1 MNKTRLIRNFASQ
14 VAGEHVIIPRERDDW
29 MMCMSDSKPRLVL
42 PPDPNKNDEGDKS
55 FRKNFV
61 SRCPLAKGFA
71 NVTISILHE
80 LGHHFNR
87 EVYVFSTI
95 NEDDYDS
102 HYDIPYEIVATD
114 WAIEWL
120 QNADNRKMAKAFE
133 REYFGY

>member
-42 PPDPNKNDEGDKS
+42 PPDPDKNDEGDKS

-61 SRCPLAKGFA
+61 SRCPLAKGFS

-87 EVYVFSTI
+87 EAYIFSTI

-120 QNADNRKMAKAFE
+120 QNAENRKMAKAFE

>member
-29 MMCMSDSKPRLVL
+29 MMCMSDSKPRLIL
-42 PPDPNKNDEGDKS
+42 PPDPDKNDEGDKS

-87 EVYVFSTI
+87 EAYVFSTI
-95 NEDDYDS
+95 NEDDSDS

-120 QNADNRKMAKAFE
+120 QNAENRKMAKAFE

>member
-42 PPDPNKNDEGDKS
+42 PPDPDKNDEGDKS

-87 EVYVFSTI
+87 EAYVFSTI

-120 QNADNRKMAKAFE
+120 QNAENRKMAKAFE